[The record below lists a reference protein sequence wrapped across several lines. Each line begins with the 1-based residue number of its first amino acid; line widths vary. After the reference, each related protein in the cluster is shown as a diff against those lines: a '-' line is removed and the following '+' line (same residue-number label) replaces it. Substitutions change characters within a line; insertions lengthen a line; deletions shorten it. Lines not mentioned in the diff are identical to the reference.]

1 MSRLPFA
8 STARRRVSAAIAMRN
23 SPINNPERLAAL
35 KHTGLLD
42 SPAGHAFDRLTRLA
56 SLLLRAPAA
65 MVSLVDGERQF
76 FKSQLGLPEPWAARR
91 EAPLSHSFCRRVVE
105 NGTPVII
112 DDATTY
118 EIARDNPDI
127 DELRIAAYAGIP
139 LKTAEGHVLG
149 SFCVIDRQPRVWK
162 PGEIGVL
169 SELAASVMTE
179 IALHTKTNELDAVER
194 GLIRGQKLE
203 TLGTL
208 AGGMAHEFGNILGAI
223 LGNAELARQE
233 VGADHPVAEPLGEIL
248 AASRRARDLI
258 RQVLGLARNQPAER
272 SVLALRPIVE
282 ESARLLRA
290 MLPRSV
296 NLVAISNGAVPN
308 VLGDATQ
315 IEQAILNLV
324 TNAWHSLLGEP
335 GTITISLD
343 AVTDAPGAPAG
354 PCARIVVRDT
364 GAGMDAA
371 TIERIFEPFFTTKS
385 TGEGTGLGLSIV
397 HRIMQTHAGTVHASS
412 QPGEGT
418 AFTLHFPATPGE
430 QSAHSP
436 EPAVSPRGCGQRV
449 WLLDDD
455 EALVFLN
462 MRALKRIGYEV
473 SAFTDPDKALRAF
486 RENPDGFAL
495 AIIDAVMPRIPGIEV
510 VAQLRALRPALP
522 IILATG
528 LVTDG
533 LRQTAEEAGI
543 RHILQKPNTISEL
556 EAAIHAALNERAE
569 D

>member
-1 MSRLPFA
+1 
-8 STARRRVSAAIAMRN
+8 MRN
-23 SPINNPERLAAL
+23 SPVNNPERLAAL
-35 KHTGLLD
+35 KRTGLLD
-42 SPAGHAFDRLTRLA
+42 SPAGYAFDRLTRLA

-76 FKSQLGLPEPWAARR
+76 FKSQLGLPEPWATRR

-112 DDATTY
+112 DDASTY
-118 EIARDNPDI
+118 EIARENPDI

-139 LKTAEGHVLG
+139 LKTADGHVLG

-179 IALHTKTNELDAVER
+179 IALQTKTNELDALEC
-194 GLIRGQKLE
+194 GIIQGQKLE
-203 TLGTL
+203 TLGAL

-223 LGNAELARQE
+223 LGNAELARRE
-233 VGADHPVAEPLGEIL
+233 VGVDHPVAESLGQIF

-258 RQVLGLARNQPAER
+258 RQVLGFARNQSTER
-272 SVLALRPIVE
+272 SVVALRPIVE

-290 MLPRSV
+290 LLPRSV
-296 NLVAISNGAVPN
+296 NLVAITDGDVPN

-324 TNAWHSLLGEP
+324 TNAWHSLLGKP

-343 AVTDAPGAPAG
+343 AVTDAPCAPAG

-364 GAGMDAA
+364 GAGMNAA
-371 TIERIFEPFFTTKS
+371 TIKRIFEPFFTTKPI
-385 TGEGTGLGLSIV
+385 GEGTGLGLSIV
-397 HRIMQTHAGTVHASS
+397 HRIMQTHAGTIHASS

-430 QSAHSP
+430 QSAHAP
-436 EPAVSPRGCGQRV
+436 EPAGSPRGRGQRV

-473 SAFTDPDKALRAF
+473 SAFTDPDDALRAF
-486 RENPDGFAL
+486 RENPGDFAL
-495 AIIDAVMPRIPGIEV
+495 AITDAVMPRISGMEIA
-510 VAQLRALRPALP
+510 AQLRAARPALP

-528 LVTDG
+528 LITDG
-533 LRQTAEEAGI
+533 LRESANEAGI

-556 EAAIHAALNERAE
+556 EAAIHAALSQRAG